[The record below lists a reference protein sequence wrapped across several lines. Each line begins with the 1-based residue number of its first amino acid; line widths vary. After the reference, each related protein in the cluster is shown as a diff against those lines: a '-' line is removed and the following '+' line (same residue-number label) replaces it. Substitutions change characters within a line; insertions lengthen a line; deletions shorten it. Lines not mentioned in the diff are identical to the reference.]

1 MRKKKPRQSDCICC
15 SLGDLGS
22 DNSSGFSIAFP
33 WVSFWHPKVK
43 KHTHTYIHTCIHTY
57 ICICTKKIYMYIYIC
72 IYVDIYVCIHICMYT
87 YIYRCISSPST
98 ARQGRHSQDT
108 AVEWQLCYW
117 KAHICSQLSWMLRPK
132 CCGLRRSIQH
142 GCSHRSSLPH
152 ITWQAFSPVS
162 VVWMPVASQKVP
174 WRFFSNSIKVM
185 LCAGTNW

>member
-43 KHTHTYIHTCIHTY
+43 KHTQTYIHTCIHTY
-57 ICICTKKIYMYIYIC
+57 ICIYT
-72 IYVDIYVCIHICMYT
+72 YVYMYT
-87 YIYRCISSPST
+87 YIYIRIFSPST

-162 VVWMPVASQKVP
+162 VVWMPVASQKAP